1 MKPRLALL
9 VVLLA
14 LALACLAQTAQSVDT
29 RHLIEPADL
38 ARLLPTSKPLVF
50 MVGPQKLYAQ
60 AHIPDAEYI
69 GMTSQPEGIQALR
82 ERVRKLPKTRFIV
95 VYCGC
100 CPWDR
105 CPNLAP
111 AFNELKTLG
120 FKNVKALHI
129 PQNFGTDWVSKGLPT
144 QKGEPAPPPSGGQ

>member
-1 MKPRLALL
+1 
-9 VVLLA
+9 
-14 LALACLAQTAQSVDT
+14 
-29 RHLIEPADL
+29 
-38 ARLLPTSKPLVF
+38 
-50 MVGPQKLYAQ
+50 MVGPHTLYAQ
-60 AHIPDAEYI
+60 AHIPGAEFI
-69 GMTSQPEGIQALR
+69 GMTHEPEGIKALR
-82 ERVRKLPKTRFIV
+82 ERVQKLPKTRFIV
-95 VYCGC
+95 LYCGC

-144 QKGEPAPPPSGGQ
+144 QKGEPAPPATQGK